1 MQTSTRQW
9 LSAAVLTLVLV
20 VLIDLA
26 VGVDFDTFSF
36 LFLAVVL
43 GAVSFFYAMVP
54 RSWFFTI
61 ALADFLAVYACIF
74 VFFVET
80 NFPEVD
86 EWAIQTGF
94 VMPILAF
101 LAGVWGRRRAI
112 REIVMSQH
120 LRETRHFAHVFVW
133 LIPVVVIGG
142 LTFFV
147 PALVLSQ
154 GELDGL
160 FLGAMAVIAVLFLLV
175 SRSVC
180 TFLLDTGLLFEQF
193 FEQISRLLIPAFA
206 FFTFYSL
213 IVVIFACLFRIIDR
227 FSDEAHFQYNGV
239 PYELTFSDALYFSLI
254 SLSTVG
260 YGDIE
265 PVSNLVRVLVGLE
278 VVFGVLLLLFG
289 FSEILRY
296 ARDREK

>member
-1 MQTSTRQW
+1 MRTSTRQW

-26 VGVDFDTFSF
+26 IGGAYDPFFFMF
-36 LFLAVVL
+36 LGIVL
-43 GAVSFFYAMVP
+43 GAVCFFYWMFP

-74 VFFVET
+74 IFLVES
-80 NFPEVD
+80 NFPSISI
-86 EWAIQTGF
+86 WAVQTGF
-94 VMPILAF
+94 VLPILLF
-101 LAGVWGRRRAI
+101 LLGVWWRRRSI
-112 REIVMSQH
+112 HDIVMSQH

-133 LIPVVVIGG
+133 MIPILVIGG
-142 LTFFV
+142 FTFVVPSLALT
-147 PALVLSQ
+147 Q
-154 GELDGL
+154 GGLDAV
-160 FLGAMAVIAVLFLLV
+160 FLAAMAAIAALFMLV

-193 FEQISRLLIPAFA
+193 FQEISRLLIPAFA

-213 IVVIFACLFRIIDR
+213 IVVVFACLFRIIER
-227 FSDEAHFQYNGV
+227 FSDEVHFNLNGT
-239 PYELTFSDALYFSLI
+239 PYELTFSDSLYFSLI

-265 PVSNLVRVLVGLE
+265 PVSNLVRVVVGLE
-278 VVFGVLLLLFG
+278 IVFGVLLLLFG

-296 ARDREK
+296 ARDRED